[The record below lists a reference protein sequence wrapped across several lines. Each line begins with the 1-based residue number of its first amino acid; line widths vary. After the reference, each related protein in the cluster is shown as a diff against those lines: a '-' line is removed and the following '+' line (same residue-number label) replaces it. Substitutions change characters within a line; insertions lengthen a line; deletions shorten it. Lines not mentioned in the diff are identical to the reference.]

1 MSEQGNAGDRGRDRM
16 AERFAAMGLDRD
28 PFPESDLHM
37 DFFSRGGRERHLD
50 ALADLWGLGRPLV
63 LITGPAGV
71 GRSTCFHALMRRLP
85 DDVRSARVTAGV
97 FLSARNL
104 LQAVARAMGL
114 AVDAEESRDEVR
126 ERLYQQI
133 TELGSART
141 LCAALVDDADELEAD
156 ALEELISLAELSA
169 ETPNVRVLLFGG
181 EGLRRVLA
189 DAVGAERV
197 DPLVHEVRLE
207 PYTLN
212 ELRGYLQFR
221 LARAGLS
228 GASPFSEQDY
238 QDIYVA
244 SRGLP
249 REANAQARRILLA
262 RGGRLSPAQIKVIG
276 AGIAAFVVIGLLIVL
291 LSPQSTDTPSAS
303 VRPLPLPVAPAVE
316 PAAVVDRVAYDRVA
330 SDRVASDR
338 VALDRAQVPR
348 DGGWLPLLAE
358 GEAQAARSEAEAAVE
373 PIASTAAA
381 EPLQPPVEPAAAA
394 TSETPSRN
402 PAATVAPLSAEPSG
416 QRQDTAMRSA
426 SPRPTPVPDTTTSAP
441 ETAARDAGAGAAAAQ
456 PAAARHRLLSRDPS
470 RYVLQVLVLSA
481 RDRAE
486 AWVQE
491 RSAPSAYAIYR
502 RSRDGATQYVV
513 VQGDYRDRAAATA
526 ASESVANATGQ
537 RPFVRDVASV
547 QAELLN

>member
-1 MSEQGNAGDRGRDRM
+1 MSESGNPGDRARDRM
-16 AERFAAMGLDRD
+16 AEKFAAMGLDRD

-126 ERLYQQI
+126 DRLYQQI

-141 LCAALVDDADELEAD
+141 LCAVLVDDADELEAD
-156 ALEELISLAELSA
+156 AQEELISLAELSA

-189 DAVGAERV
+189 DAVGPQRIE
-197 DPLVHEVRLE
+197 PLAHEVRLE

-228 GASPFSEQDY
+228 GASPFTEQDY

-249 REANAQARRILLA
+249 RAANAEARRILLA
-262 RGGRLSPAQIKVIG
+262 RGSRLSPAQTKVIG
-276 AGIAAFVVIGLLIVL
+276 AGVAAFVVIGALIIL
-291 LSPQSTDTPSAS
+291 LSPAPSEPEPVAS
-303 VRPLPLPVAPAVE
+303 RELPVPVTPTVDLTLPAQSPPASSRPAPE
-316 PAAVVDRVAYDRVA
+316 GDAA
-330 SDRVASDR
+330 S
-338 VALDRAQVPR
+338 LR
-348 DGGWLPLLAE
+348 DGGWLPVVAG
-358 GEAQAARSEAEAAVE
+358 GEADMRDAVDELEPDEPPTADPVAAEAVAQATPAGPAGPAETSV
-373 PIASTAAA
+373 STAGVA
-381 EPLQPPVEPAAAA
+381 PTPPAAAA
-394 TSETPSRN
+394 EAPAEETAS
-402 PAATVAPLSAEPSG
+402 PAA
-416 QRQDTAMRSA
+416 QRHVLHD
-426 SPRPTPVPDTTTSAP
+426 
-441 ETAARDAGAGAAAAQ
+441 RDA
-456 PAAARHRLLSRDPS
+456 S
-470 RYVLQVLVLSA
+470 RYVLQVLVLSD
-481 RDRAE
+481 RGRAE
-486 AWVQE
+486 AWVAE
-491 RSAPSAYAIYR
+491 RRDPAAYEIYR
-502 RSRDGATQYVV
+502 RLRNGATEYVIL
-513 VQGDYRDRAAATA
+513 QGDYPDRSAASAAAA
-526 ASESVANATGQ
+526 SVASATGET
-537 RPFVRDVASV
+537 PFLRDMASV
-547 QAELLN
+547 QRELQD

>member
-1 MSEQGNAGDRGRDRM
+1 MSEQGNANDRGRDRM

-114 AVDAEESRDEVR
+114 AVDAEESRDEIR

-133 TELGSART
+133 AELGSART

-156 ALEELISLAELSA
+156 ALEELVSLAELSA

-228 GASPFSEQDY
+228 GASPFTEQDY

-262 RGGRLSPAQIKVIG
+262 RGGRLSPSQIKVIG

-291 LSPQSTDTPSAS
+291 LSPQSSDPEPAS
-303 VRPLPLPVAPAVE
+303 VRQLPLPAAPAVE
-316 PAAVVDRVAYDRVA
+316 PAAAPADRPVP
-330 SDRVASDR
+330 SEI
-338 VALDRAQVPR
+338 AQGPR
-348 DGGWLPLLAE
+348 DGGWLPLVAA
-358 GEAQAARSEAEAAVE
+358 GEVEQEAGPEVEETQQQAGDPV
-373 PIASTAAA
+373 ASTVPPA
-381 EPLQPPVEPAAAA
+381 PVEPAAAPA
-394 TSETPSRN
+394 TSGTPL
-402 PAATVAPLSAEPSG
+402 AAAAAPTSAEPSA
-416 QRQDTAMRSA
+416 QRPRQDSATRSA
-426 SPRPTPVPDTTTSAP
+426 STRPAPPPESTTSAP
-441 ETAARDAGAGAAAAQ
+441 ETAARDSAARDAAPQ
-456 PAAARHRLLSRDPS
+456 PAAARHPLLSRDPS

-502 RSRDGATQYVV
+502 RTRNGATQYVV
-513 VQGDYRDRAAATA
+513 LQGDYRDRAAASA
-526 ASESVANATGQ
+526 AAESVASATGQ
-537 RPFVRDVASV
+537 RPFVRDMASV
-547 QAELLN
+547 HAELQN

>member
-1 MSEQGNAGDRGRDRM
+1 MSENGNSGDRGRDRM

-114 AVDAEESRDEVR
+114 AVDAEESLDEVR
-126 ERLYQQI
+126 DRLYQQI
-133 TELGSART
+133 TELGAART
-141 LCAALVDDADELEAD
+141 LCATLVDDADELEAD

-189 DAVGAERV
+189 DAVGADRV
-197 DPLVHEVRLE
+197 DPVVHEVRLE

-228 GASPFSEQDY
+228 GASPFTEQDY
-238 QDIYVA
+238 QDIYVV

-249 REANAQARRILLA
+249 RAANAEARRLLLA

-276 AGIAAFVVIGLLIVL
+276 AGIAALVVIGLLIVL
-291 LSPQSTDTPSAS
+291 LSPQRSGPES
-303 VRPLPLPVAPAVE
+303 VAPRALPLPAAPTVE
-316 PAAVVDRVAYDRVA
+316 LAPPSADVSRRAE
-330 SDRVASDR
+330 SDT
-338 VALDRAQVPR
+338 AQAPR
-348 DGGWLPLLAE
+348 DAGWLPLLAE
-358 GEAQAARSEAEAAVE
+358 SDAEAADE
-373 PIASTAAA
+373 ASPEADSAA
-381 EPLQPPVEPAAAA
+381 EPVSSAVATESVEPPPAAAVTSRAPVA
-394 TSETPSRN
+394 TTASPTSSQERTAQP
-402 PAATVAPLSAEPSG
+402 E
-416 QRQDTAMRSA
+416 RQDTATRTA
-426 SPRPTPVPDTTTSAP
+426 AVPRQTPPP
-441 ETAARDAGAGAAAAQ
+441 ETASPDTS
-456 PAAARHRLLSRDPS
+456 PAAVPPPPAARNPLLSRDPS

-486 AWVQE
+486 DWVQQ
-491 RSAPSAYAIYR
+491 RAAPSAYAIYR

-513 VQGDYRDRAAATA
+513 LQGDYRDRDAASA
-526 ASESVANATGQ
+526 ASESVTNATGQ
-537 RPFVRDVASV
+537 RPFARDMASV